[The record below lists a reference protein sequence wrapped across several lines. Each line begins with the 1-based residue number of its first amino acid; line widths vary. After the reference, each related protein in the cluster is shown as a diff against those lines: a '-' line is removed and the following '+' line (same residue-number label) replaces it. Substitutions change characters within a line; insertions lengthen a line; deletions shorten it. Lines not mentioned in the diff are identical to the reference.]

1 MKKQFWLMACAP
13 VLLAACEPMPQAN
26 TSPEGF
32 LNELP
37 PSLIE
42 MAAPN
47 QDLTAV
53 TNSDVDQSG
62 RAPSTQVYSESRA
75 FHDFSTSLEAQRA
88 AKVGSGGDLLGV
100 PIG

>member
-1 MKKQFWLMACAP
+1 VKKQFWLMACAP

-53 TNSDVDQSG
+53 SIDPNDGCYLYRYRGPVETTMLPL
-62 RAPSTQVYSESRA
+62 RARNGQPICSRPPES
-75 FHDFSTSLEAQRA
+75 
-88 AKVGSGGDLLGV
+88 V
-100 PIG
+100 